1 MATCAH
7 CKTQETQL
15 FENGVPVCIACAQ
28 GPSIKP
34 KPCTSQRDIRATLL
48 QDLLHATA
56 ACHDANREFEE
67 TASFPN
73 PPRPDRLQRVKNASE
88 GLFTA
93 HSRLND
99 YLERGIV
106 PEDLKRT
113 G

>member
-1 MATCAH
+1 MAICAH

-28 GPSIKP
+28 GPSIQRKP
-34 KPCTSQRDIRATLL
+34 YASEREIRATLL
-48 QDLLHATA
+48 QELLHATA
-56 ACHDANREFEE
+56 ACHEANRQFEE

-73 PPRPDRLQRVKNASE
+73 PPRPDHLQRVKNASE
-88 GLFTA
+88 TLFVA

-106 PEDLKRT
+106 PGDLKRSA
-113 G
+113 

>member
-28 GPSIKP
+28 GPSIKRN
-34 KPCTSQRDIRATLL
+34 PCTSEREIRATLL
-48 QDLLHATA
+48 QELLQATA
-56 ACHDANREFEE
+56 ACHEANQEFEG
-67 TASFPN
+67 TTSFPN
-73 PPRPDRLQRVKNASE
+73 PPRPDHLQRVKSASE
-88 GLFTA
+88 GLFAA

-99 YLERGIV
+99 YLERRIV
-106 PEDLKRT
+106 PEDLKRI